1 MAVKLINTGG
11 AVKLTVPNTDALK
24 DEIKGLQGEV
34 AELNEDIAELNTEIT
49 GLNENIAELE
59 KEVGEAF
66 EEGKAEGIEE
76 GKEAE
81 VKAFWDSANGSFNVD
96 GKYHFAGSLW
106 NDYTFNPTQSYT
118 FNNCQG
124 TFQDCRIKDLKGILE
139 RNNVT
144 FNFSKARYFDYMA
157 YSSTIES
164 FPLIDTNGATRLYW
178 TFAYMTGQNISM
190 KLIIKDDGSLDFS
203 NAFSN
208 TNIKELIIVS
218 GVIGKNGLNLQ
229 WSISL
234 NKASI
239 ESIINALSATTTGL
253 TVTLSQTAIDNAF
266 TAEEWETL
274 RNTKK
279 NWTITLI

>member
-1 MAVKLINTGG
+1 MYRKLNDVLIASAGN
-11 AVKLTVPNTDALK
+11 VPKVYDSGYK
-24 DEIKGLQGEV
+24 
-34 AELNEDIAELNTEIT
+34 
-49 GLNENIAELE
+49 
-59 KEVGEAF
+59 VGF
-66 EEGKAEGIEE
+66 EEGKKAEHD
-76 GKEAE
+76 
-81 VKAFWDSANGSFNVD
+81 AFWDSANGSFNVD

-144 FNFSKARYFDYMA
+144 FDFSKARYFDYMA

-229 WSISL
+229 WSTSL

-239 ESIINALSATTTGL
+239 ESVINTLSSTTSGL
-253 TVTLSQTAIDNAF
+253 TVTLSKTAVNNAF
-266 TAEEWETL
+266 GINVDDASTYPEGSEYYNL
-274 RNTKK
+274 RQSKS
-279 NWTITLI
+279 NWTISYA